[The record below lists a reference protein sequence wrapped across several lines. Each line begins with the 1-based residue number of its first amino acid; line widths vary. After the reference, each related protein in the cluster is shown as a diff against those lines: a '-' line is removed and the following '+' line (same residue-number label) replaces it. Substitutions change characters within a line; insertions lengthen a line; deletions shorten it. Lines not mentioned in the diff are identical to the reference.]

1 MKLYSI
7 KSHDLAVCSVLS
19 ESHLYC
25 CNLTVFFLIAVCV
38 LIQIYHSLFILST
51 IDKYH
56 LSNDEQPG
64 EIKMFIL
71 FGDYFVLP
79 SVCN

>member
-1 MKLYSI
+1 MFLYKYI
-7 KSHDLAVCSVLS
+7 
-19 ESHLYC
+19 
-25 CNLTVFFLIAVCV
+25 
-38 LIQIYHSLFILST
+38 SLFILST

-64 EIKMFIL
+64 EIKVFIL